1 MNNLKLIVATA
12 AFMLLVV
19 VLYMYSLKSTSGS
32 EGFATAPAPAKAPSQ
47 ADEVLNAASA
57 YFKSKLSAVCPSEAY
72 YDADGKIHLEPGGQT
87 FSTMTDYTNFMA
99 AFYARNECKPL
110 TEIKTYKGAPTG
122 VLGGGGTGTESADQI
137 STQAADRSII
147 STALSDILGSEEDS
161 CASKKG
167 NAVIVSQY
175 GGEQTSAR
183 TPINKLDDYE
193 YSRVFELE
201 NRNRNAALSKEMK
214 NKLTNQYQLDWS
226 ALPFNSEDRS
236 QLEEAFVDARMQDVF
251 VEPKS
256 GIFFRNMEGV
266 DVAPP
271 DEDEAKAREDK
282 ILSAYQPTDITKHVV
297 DDEYERVAK
306 VVAQQY
312 STDPDWEPVVEKRGP
327 HQYAVT
333 ELRPRRKKD
342 GADIQWEDDAPTT
355 IEGAKDAGLVAGGAM
370 TPQVHVDDQQLRD
383 PAFDKNG
390 VIDYSNN
397 RFWRYQDFNKWTPGL
412 ERMFAPTNDTQAW
425 V

>member
-1 MNNLKLIVATA
+1 MNSLKLIVATV

-19 VLYMYSLKSTSGS
+19 VLYMYSLKSSPTAAVAA
-32 EGFATAPAPAKAPSQ
+32 EPFADAPAPSQ
-47 ADEVLNAASA
+47 TDAIINAASK
-57 YFKSKLSAVCPSEAY
+57 YFKSKLHSVCPSEAY
-72 YDADGKIHLEPGGQT
+72 YDADGKIHLEPGGQI
-87 FSTMTDYTNFMA
+87 FNTMTDYTNYMTA
-99 AFYARNECKPL
+99 YYAQNECKAI
-110 TEIKTYKGAPTG
+110 TEIKTYKGPQTG
-122 VLGGGGTGTESADQI
+122 VLGGGGNGTESADQI

-147 STALSDILGSEEDS
+147 STALSDIIGSEEDS

-175 GGEQTSAR
+175 SGETTSAR

-214 NKLTNQYQLDWS
+214 DKLINQYQLDWS
-226 ALPFNSEDRS
+226 ALPFNSEAKS

-251 VEPKS
+251 IEPKS
-256 GIFFRNMEGV
+256 GIFFRNMEGA

-271 DEDEAKAREDK
+271 DEDAAKERENK

-342 GADIQWEDDAPTT
+342 GGDIQWEGDAPTT
-355 IEGAKDAGLVAGGAM
+355 IEGAKDAGLVAGGSL
-370 TPQVHVDDQQLRD
+370 TPNVSVDDQQMRD

-390 VIDYSNN
+390 VVDYSNN